1 MKRVKRRYL
10 FVQIEGESIPSER
23 EFIDAVWAT
32 TAKLYG
38 DVGASSS
45 GLSLISFDDKRGIGV
60 LRVWLSA
67 FPLVRASLATVTNIA
82 GKTATIN
89 VLGVSGTIKSLWN
102 REKSF

>member
-1 MKRVKRRYL
+1 MKRLKRRYL
-10 FVQIEGESIPSER
+10 MVQVEGETIPSER
-23 EFIDAVWAT
+23 EFIDAIWAT
-32 TAKLYG
+32 IAKLYG

-45 GLSLISFDDKRGIGV
+45 GLSLISFDANRGIGV

-67 FPLVRASLATVTNIA
+67 VPVVRASLATVTNIA
-82 GKTATIN
+82 GKAATVH